1 MLRLHGRRRAT
12 FFEASSE
19 TNRPVGGV
27 GGEEEEDGWRCGTA
41 PPLDRSPHNKP
52 PSPVHADMREGTA
65 VCWRVVRMCQQE
77 KKRVCV
83 INHPTSKKTYPNAI
97 KSENLSETTTTTA

>member
-1 MLRLHGRRRAT
+1 MRRRAS
-12 FFEASSE
+12 FFEVSSE

-41 PPLDRSPHNKP
+41 TPLDRSPHNKP

-65 VCWRVVRMCQQE
+65 VCWRVANVPTG
-77 KKRVCV
+77 KKKGVCD
-83 INHPTSKKTYPNAI
+83 
-97 KSENLSETTTTTA
+97 